1 MIRLSIFKF
10 DLLDCECV
18 DIIIEKRHEYIYY
31 VLDIVGTDADVA
43 SGDVFTLLLS
53 NDFDVGFNDRLCC
66 PVHFAFLC
74 DWCSRFFFCFC
85 FFLDRNKPLG
95 GSGKRLAIMNATHS
109 SIVPPGCSNRHSSA
123 YASQILVGKSSVC
136 LIPESQCDRIYIY
149 IIYIYIYV

>member
-1 MIRLSIFKF
+1 MCTHYYMIRVCVCSCTVKRQSRAGFLIRLSIFIF

-18 DIIIEKRHEYIYY
+18 DIIIEKQHEYIYY

-74 DWCSRFFFCFC
+74 D
-85 FFLDRNKPLG
+85 
-95 GSGKRLAIMNATHS
+95 
-109 SIVPPGCSNRHSSA
+109 
-123 YASQILVGKSSVC
+123 
-136 LIPESQCDRIYIY
+136 
-149 IIYIYIYV
+149 